1 MAAMRHVARPIVVIS
16 ILLTCVAVGCTQQ
29 PPPAPVAPVPTQLVI
44 HAQKGQSQA
53 QQNRD
58 NVDCQ
63 STASAQA
70 TSSFEWS
77 RIFGSCMG
85 ARGYLV
91 Q

>member
-1 MAAMRHVARPIVVIS
+1 VRLLVVACAAFVAI
-16 ILLTCVAVGCTQQ
+16 GCAQK
-29 PPPAPVAPVPTQLVI
+29 PPPAPVAPAPSQLVI
-44 HAQKGQSQA
+44 RAQHGQSQA
-53 QQNRD
+53 QQSRD

-63 STASAQA
+63 SAASAQA

>member
-1 MAAMRHVARPIVVIS
+1 MRRFTRRVLMCS
-16 ILLTCVAVGCTQQ
+16 LLLATLSLGGGACTQQ
-29 PPPAPVAPVPTQLVI
+29 PPPAPVAPVPSQLVI
-44 HAQKGQSQA
+44 HAQHGQSQA
-53 QQNRD
+53 KQNRD

-63 STASAQA
+63 SAASAQA

-77 RIFGSCMG
+77 RIFGSCMS

>member
-1 MAAMRHVARPIVVIS
+1 MKRFTRSLVVAAM
-16 ILLTCVAVGCTQQ
+16 LLACVAVGCTQQ
-29 PPPAPVAPVPTQLVI
+29 PPPAPAAPVPTQLVI
-44 HAQKGQSQA
+44 HAQKGQTQA

-63 STASAQA
+63 SAASAQA
-70 TSSFEWS
+70 TSSFDWS